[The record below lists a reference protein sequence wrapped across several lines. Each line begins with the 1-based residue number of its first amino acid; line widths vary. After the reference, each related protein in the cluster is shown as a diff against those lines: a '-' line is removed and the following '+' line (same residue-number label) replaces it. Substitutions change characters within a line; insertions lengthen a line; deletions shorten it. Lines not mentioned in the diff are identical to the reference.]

1 MWPASWGGLHNRRG
15 AAGPAGG
22 AGLTNR
28 IALWLGLVL
37 LAGIG
42 ADLAFNDAAAL
53 VFLARKFLE
62 LIEWVAFWR

>member
-1 MWPASWGGLHNRRG
+1 M
-15 AAGPAGG
+15 
-22 AGLTNR
+22 TNR